1 MAATEKDQVFV
12 EYVVKALV
20 DNPDKVE
27 LKRSIDDRGVL
38 LELTVDPEDMGKVI
52 GKAGATAKSIRTL
65 LRVLGAKDDARYNL
79 KIIEPEGSEFV
90 HQEKSNDEAGHT
102 DDVESSEAPETPES
116 SKEVETEEVQE
127 VQEAQDAPEAEVE
140 QPKEDTK
147 AEEIKAKAREGL
159 EDLDTDI

>member
-65 LRVLGAKDDARYNL
+65 LRVLSAKDDARYNL
-79 KIIEPEGSEFV
+79 KITEPEGSEYV
-90 HQEKSNDEAGHT
+90 HQEKSGDEAGHT
-102 DDVESSEAPETPES
+102 DDVESPETPETPES
-116 SKEVETEEVQE
+116 PKDAEAE
-127 VQEAQDAPEAEVE
+127 EAQDALEAEE

>member
-27 LKRSIDDRGVL
+27 ITRTVDERGVL
-38 LELTVDPEDMGKVI
+38 LELKVDPNDMGKII
-52 GKAGATAKSIRTL
+52 GKSGATAKSIRTL

-79 KIIEPEGSEFV
+79 KIIEPEGSSRPEAATNDS
-90 HQEKSNDEAGHT
+90 EEAESNQVEQAQD
-102 DDVESSEAPETPES
+102 ESSVEEANT
-116 SKEVETEEVQE
+116 
-127 VQEAQDAPEAEVE
+127 
-140 QPKEDTK
+140 DTT
-147 AEEIKAKAREGL
+147 AEEIKAKAREGI